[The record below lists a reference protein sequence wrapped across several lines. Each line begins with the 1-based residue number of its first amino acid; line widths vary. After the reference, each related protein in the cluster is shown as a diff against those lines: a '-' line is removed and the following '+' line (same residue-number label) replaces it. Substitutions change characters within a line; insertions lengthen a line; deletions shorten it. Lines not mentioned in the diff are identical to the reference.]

1 MDSYDVLPWICK
13 VCGSKLDLDVDA
25 EVFVGCTEKEWL
37 EYVVQ
42 TLETTRRCIKCVPA
56 GRV

>member
-1 MDSYDVLPWICK
+1 MDEIAPRICK
-13 VCGSKLDLDVDA
+13 VCGSKLDQEEDV

-37 EYVVQ
+37 AYILQ
-42 TLETTRRCIKCVPA
+42 TFEDVLWCINCVPA